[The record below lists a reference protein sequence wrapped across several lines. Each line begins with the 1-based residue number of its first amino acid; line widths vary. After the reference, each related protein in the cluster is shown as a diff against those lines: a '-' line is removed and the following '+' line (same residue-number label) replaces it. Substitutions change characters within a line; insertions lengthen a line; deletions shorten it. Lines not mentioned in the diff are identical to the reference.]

1 MVTPRIYLASS
12 SPRRCALLDQIGA
25 SYQVLD
31 VNVSEQ
37 LNANEVPEMYV
48 LRLALEKA
56 RAGWAM
62 VKNEIPLP
70 VLGAD
75 TAVVIDDEVL
85 GKPASY
91 EETMTMLE
99 KLSVTDYLTHKQLAP
114 DKAAYVTGSDVAPCV
129 GPRVKATV
137 SRRECCFLG
146 WDRCSRRSTRRAR
159 NLEPR

>member
-56 RAGWAM
+56 RAG
-62 VKNEIPLP
+62 ELLLFPYDIF
-70 VLGAD
+70 
-75 TAVVIDDEVL
+75 
-85 GKPASY
+85 
-91 EETMTMLE
+91 
-99 KLSVTDYLTHKQLAP
+99 H
-114 DKAAYVTGSDVAPCV
+114 
-129 GPRVKATV
+129 
-137 SRRECCFLG
+137 
-146 WDRCSRRSTRRAR
+146 AR
-159 NLEPR
+159 TKKGLLFMYIQ